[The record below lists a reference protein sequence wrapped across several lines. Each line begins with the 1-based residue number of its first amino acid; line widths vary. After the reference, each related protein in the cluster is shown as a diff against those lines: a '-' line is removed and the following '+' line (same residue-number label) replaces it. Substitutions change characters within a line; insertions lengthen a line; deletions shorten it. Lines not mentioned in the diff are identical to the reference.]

1 MKPSPIKFE
10 RPLQK
15 YQRVITW
22 SIGLFIFFLILS
34 TQIPPRKDARQKSYL
49 GQAHLPRGIRNNNP
63 GNLRYSPLNNWK
75 GKIPISQNT
84 DGAFEQ
90 FIEWRYGIRALLVL
104 LKGYIFRYGTIEAML
119 RHYAPSNENNTE
131 LYIQRVASDT
141 GIPRNQVVTSTR
153 ETLLK
158 LAISI
163 SRYENGKGYEIT
175 ETDFQE
181 AYKIM

>member
-1 MKPSPIKFE
+1 MQPLLTKFKRPI
-10 RPLQK
+10 RK
-15 YQRVITW
+15 YRKVITW
-22 SIGLFIFFLILS
+22 AIGLLVFFLILS
-34 TQIPPRKDARQKSYL
+34 SQIPPRKDARQKSYL
-49 GQAHLPRGIRNNNP
+49 GQANLPRGIRNNNP
-63 GNLRYSPLNNWK
+63 GNLRYSPLNNWQ

-84 DGAFEQ
+84 DGSFEQ

-104 LKGYIFRYGTIEAML
+104 LKGYILKYGTIEAMIK
-119 RHYAPSNENNTE
+119 HYAPNSENNTE

-153 ETLLK
+153 ETLMK

-163 SRYENGKGYEIT
+163 SQYENGKGYEIT
-175 ETDFQE
+175 EPDFQE